1 MLFTV
6 GSREGGKLYQ
16 THRSAIFILRVNR
29 AAALASRRENDY
41 LLHFSTVA
49 MNKQLFARLSVV
61 LIGIFCATPG
71 TAAAAARSV
80 PGDLLS
86 DLQHYV
92 QTAAVPGY
100 EQDLLLPIAQ
110 QLAAYSPKVDS
121 LGNVVI
127 TIGSGAPNRLLV
139 APIDEPGYVVSDIT
153 AQGYLRLQR
162 LPQFGVL
169 PLFNELYSA
178 QPVQIHTAS
187 DKWID
192 GVIAGPSVHLQ
203 PGRSHPPDLDD
214 IENMYVDIG
223 AASAA
228 QAQSAGADVLSPLA
242 IDRTLYQMGFGKWT
256 APAIGDRFGA
266 AALVE
271 VLRSLDPQKLRGRL
285 TVAFATQQWTS
296 ARGLQ
301 RLLDVLKP
309 DELLYVGRL
318 TRGPAPLGPPGV
330 GKEIPGP
337 TQKPGSGVLIAET
350 PEQKESPLASELTQ
364 LARQNN
370 IPLVTDYSA
379 PLMPRGY
386 LPQPSLPARWVHLGV
401 ATAWA
406 STPGELLD
414 AHDLSQ
420 LVALLEN
427 YLQEEASPVNIP
439 NAAPLFEPV
448 LPSRPAAAP
457 TPEAVLSDLV
467 ETYGVSDHETRVR
480 EVITRLLPAW
490 AKPQTDGG
498 GNLILHWPGKGQ
510 RIVVVAHQD
519 EIGYEVRSVLND
531 GALELEDKGGGLP
544 PFFLGHAGFVHTAS
558 GIRPGVL
565 ELPQGWEQPGFHW
578 PPESRNATYRMD
590 VGATN
595 PQQVAELGIKT
606 GDFVTIPKKYRHLLG
621 TLVNARSFDDR
632 LGCTALLAATW
643 ALGPHLNGRDVTF
656 VWSTGEELG
665 LVGAA
670 AVAKSMAAEGRSPE
684 YVFAVDTFV
693 SSDSPLESTRFAD
706 AKVGEGFVVRAVDN
720 SNVVPR
726 KMVEKLVSLAH
737 AQGIPAQYGVTGG
750 GNDGSAFLR
759 YGSTDVALG
768 WPLRYSHSPGEV
780 VDTRDVDA
788 LARIVTAVAR
798 QW

>member
-1 MLFTV
+1 
-6 GSREGGKLYQ
+6 
-16 THRSAIFILRVNR
+16 
-29 AAALASRRENDY
+29 
-41 LLHFSTVA
+41 
-49 MNKQLFARLSVV
+49 MNKTLSVRLIV
-61 LIGIFCATPG
+61 LIGILCVTPV
-71 TAAAAARSV
+71 TVLAADKGV
-80 PGDLLS
+80 PGDLLA
-86 DLQHYV
+86 DMQQYV
-92 QTAAVPGY
+92 QTPAVPGY
-100 EQDLLLPIAQ
+100 EQELSRVIAR
-110 QLAAYSPKVDS
+110 QLAAYSPKLDS
-121 LGNVVI
+121 LSDVVL
-127 TIGSGAPNRLLV
+127 TIGSGSPNRLLV

-162 LPQFGVL
+162 LPQFGPL

-178 QPVQIHTAS
+178 QPVQIHTAQGR
-187 DKWID
+187 WID

-223 AASAA
+223 ATSAA
-228 QAQSAGADVLSPLA
+228 QARSAGADVLSPLA
-242 IDRTLYQMGFGKWT
+242 IDRTPYQMGFGKWT

-271 VLRSLDPQKLRGRL
+271 VLRGIDPQKLRGRL
-285 TVAFATQQWTS
+285 TVAFVTQQWTG

-301 RLLDVLKP
+301 RLLDEVRP

-318 TRGPAPLGPPGV
+318 TRGPAPPGPPGV
-330 GKEIPGP
+330 GKEIPQP
-337 TQKPGSGVLIAET
+337 KQKPGSGVLVAET

-364 LARQNN
+364 LARQKG

-379 PLMPRGY
+379 PLLPRGY
-386 LPQPSLPARWVHLGV
+386 LPQPPLPAHWVHLGV
-401 ATAWA
+401 PTAWA
-406 STPGELLD
+406 STPGEFLD

-420 LVALLEN
+420 LVTLLET
-427 YLQEEASPVNIP
+427 YLQGEASAVNIP
-439 NAAPLFEPV
+439 NAAPLAEPV

-457 TPEAVLSDLV
+457 TPETILSDLV

-480 EVITRLLPAW
+480 DAVVRLLPAW
-490 AKPQTDGG
+490 ARPQTDGS

-519 EIGYEVRSVLND
+519 EIGYEVRSILPD

-544 PFFLGHAGFVHTAS
+544 PFFLGHAGFVHTAG
-558 GIRPGVL
+558 GIRPGVM

-590 VGATN
+590 VGAAD

-621 TLVNARSFDDR
+621 TRVNARSFDDR

-643 ALGPHLNGRDVTF
+643 TLGPSLGGRDVTF

-670 AVAKSMAAEGRSPE
+670 AVAKSMAAEGHAPD

-726 KMVEKLVSLAH
+726 MLVEKLMALAR

-788 LARIVTAVAR
+788 LARIVAAVAR

>member
-1 MLFTV
+1 
-6 GSREGGKLYQ
+6 
-16 THRSAIFILRVNR
+16 
-29 AAALASRRENDY
+29 
-41 LLHFSTVA
+41 
-49 MNKQLFARLSVV
+49 MNKLLSLRLSVV
-61 LIGIFCATPG
+61 LIGIFCVTPVIV
-71 TAAAAARSV
+71 AAADRRV
-80 PGDLLS
+80 PGNLLS
-86 DLQHYV
+86 DMQQFV
-92 QTAAVPGY
+92 QTPAVPGY
-100 EQDLLLPIAQ
+100 EQDLSHAIAQ
-110 QLAAYSPKVDS
+110 ELAAYSPKVDS
-121 LGNVVI
+121 LGDVVI
-127 TIGSGAPNRLLV
+127 TVGSGALNRLLV

-178 QPVQIHTAS
+178 QPVRIHTAQG
-187 DKWID
+187 KWID
-192 GVIAGPSVHLQ
+192 GVVAGPSVHLQ

-223 AASAA
+223 ATSAA
-228 QAQSAGADVLSPLA
+228 QVRSAAADVLSPLA
-242 IDRTLYQMGFGKWT
+242 IDRTLYQMGFGKWA

-271 VLRSLDPQKLRGRL
+271 VLRALDPQRLGGRL
-285 TVAFATQQWTS
+285 TVAFLTQQWTG

-301 RLLDVLKP
+301 RLLDEVKP

-318 TRGPAPLGPPGV
+318 TRGPASPGPPGV

-350 PEQKESPLASELTQ
+350 AEQKESPLASKLTQ

-379 PLMPRGY
+379 PLLPRGY
-386 LPQPSLPARWVHLGV
+386 LPQPPLPPRWVHLGV
-401 ATAWA
+401 ATAWP
-406 STPGELLD
+406 STPGEFLD
-414 AHDLSQ
+414 AHDVSQ
-420 LVALLEN
+420 LVALLET
-427 YLQEEASPVNIP
+427 YLQGEASPLKIP
-439 NAAPLFEPV
+439 NAAPLAQTP
-448 LPSRPAAAP
+448 LPSRPTAAP
-457 TPEAVLSDLV
+457 TPETILSDLV

-480 EVITRLLPAW
+480 EAIARLLPAW
-490 AKPQTDGG
+490 AKPQTDAS
-498 GNLILHWPGKGQ
+498 GNLILHWPGNGP

-519 EIGYEVRSVLND
+519 EIGYEVHSILPD
-531 GALELEDKGGGLP
+531 GTLELEDKGGGLP
-544 PFFLGHAGFVHTAS
+544 PFFLGHAGFVHTAT
-558 GIRPGVL
+558 GIRPGVM
-565 ELPQGWEQPGFHW
+565 ELPHGWEQPGFHW
-578 PPESRNATYRMD
+578 PPESRTATYRMD
-590 VGATN
+590 VGAAN
-595 PQQVAELGIKT
+595 PQQVAELGIKS

-621 TLVNARSFDDR
+621 TRVNARSFDDR
-632 LGCTALLAATW
+632 LGCTALVAATW
-643 ALGPHLNGRDVTF
+643 ALGPRLSGRDVTF

-670 AVAKSMAAEGRSPE
+670 AVAKSMAAEGRVPN

-693 SSDSPLESTRFAD
+693 SSDSPLEFTRFAD

-726 KMVEKLVSLAH
+726 KLVEKLVALAR

-750 GNDGSAFLR
+750 GNDGAAFLR

-780 VDTRDVDA
+780 VDTHDVDA
-788 LARIVTAVAR
+788 LARIVAVVAR

>member
-1 MLFTV
+1 
-6 GSREGGKLYQ
+6 
-16 THRSAIFILRVNR
+16 
-29 AAALASRRENDY
+29 
-41 LLHFSTVA
+41 
-49 MNKQLFARLSVV
+49 MNKTLSVRLIV
-61 LIGIFCATPG
+61 LICIFCVTPV
-71 TAAAAARSV
+71 TILAADKGL
-80 PGDLLS
+80 PGDLLA
-86 DLQHYV
+86 DMQQYV
-92 QTAAVPGY
+92 QSPAVPGY
-100 EQDLLLPIAQ
+100 EQELSRVIAR
-110 QLAAYSPKVDS
+110 QLAAYSPKLDS
-121 LGNVVI
+121 LSDVVI
-127 TIGSGAPNRLLV
+127 TIGSGAPNRLLI

-162 LPQFGVL
+162 LPQFGAL

-178 QPVQIHTAS
+178 QPVQIHTAQG
-187 DKWID
+187 KWIA

-214 IENMYVDIG
+214 IESMYVDIG

-228 QAQSAGADVLSPLA
+228 QARSAGADVLSPLA

-271 VLRSLDPQKLRGRL
+271 VLRVLDPQKLRGRL
-285 TVAFATQQWTS
+285 TVAFVTQQWTG

-301 RLLDVLKP
+301 RMLDEVKP

-318 TRGPAPLGPPGV
+318 TRGPAAPGPPGV
-330 GKEIPGP
+330 GKDLAQPK
-337 TQKPGSGVLIAET
+337 QKAGSGVLIAET
-350 PEQKESPLASELTQ
+350 PEQQESPLASELTQ
-364 LARQNN
+364 LARQKD

-386 LPQPSLPARWVHLGV
+386 LPQPPLPPRWAHLGV
-401 ATAWA
+401 PTSWA
-406 STPGELLD
+406 STPGEFLD
-414 AHDLSQ
+414 AHDLSH
-420 LVALLEN
+420 LVTLLET
-427 YLQEEASPVNIP
+427 YLQGEASSVNIP
-439 NAAPLFEPV
+439 NSAILAEPA
-448 LPSRPAAAP
+448 LTSRPAAAP
-457 TPEAVLSDLV
+457 TPETILRDLV

-480 EVITRLLPAW
+480 EAIARLLPAW
-490 AKPQTDGG
+490 AKPQTDSS
-498 GNLILHWPGKGQ
+498 GNLILHWPGKGP
-510 RIVVVAHQD
+510 RLVIVAHQD
-519 EIGYEVRSVLND
+519 EIGYEVRSILPD

-544 PFFLGHAGFVHTAS
+544 PFFLGHAGFVHTAD
-558 GIRPGVL
+558 GIRPGVM

-590 VGATN
+590 VGAAN

-606 GDFVTIPKKYRHLLG
+606 GDFVTVPKKYRHLLG
-621 TLVNARSFDDR
+621 TRVNARSFDDR
-632 LGCTALLAATW
+632 LGCTALVAATW
-643 ALGPHLNGRDVTF
+643 ALGPQLGGRDVTF

-670 AVAKSMAAEGRSPE
+670 AVAKSMAAAGHAPE

-726 KMVEKLVSLAH
+726 KLVEKLVALAR

-759 YGSTDVALG
+759 YGSTDIALG

-788 LARIVTAVAR
+788 LAHIVAAVAR

>member
-1 MLFTV
+1 
-6 GSREGGKLYQ
+6 
-16 THRSAIFILRVNR
+16 
-29 AAALASRRENDY
+29 
-41 LLHFSTVA
+41 
-49 MNKQLFARLSVV
+49 MNKLLSVPLSV
-61 LIGIFCATPG
+61 ALIGILCVTPV
-71 TAAAAARSV
+71 TAAAAAKHVS
-80 PGDLLS
+80 GNLLV
-86 DLQHYV
+86 DMQQYV
-92 QTAAVPGY
+92 QTPAVPGY
-100 EQDLLLPIAQ
+100 EQDLSHVIAQ
-110 QLAAYSPKVDS
+110 QLAAYSPKLDS
-121 LGNVVI
+121 LDDVVV
-127 TIGSGAPNRLLV
+127 TIGSGSPNRLLV

-178 QPVQIHTAS
+178 QPVQIHTAHG
-187 DKWID
+187 KWIN

-214 IENMYVDIG
+214 IEKMYVDIG
-223 AASAA
+223 ATSAT
-228 QAQSAGADVLSPLA
+228 QARSVGADVLSPMA
-242 IDRTLYQMGFGKWT
+242 IERTLYQMGFGNWT

-271 VLRSLDPQKLRGRL
+271 VLRALDPQKLRGRL
-285 TVAFATQQWTS
+285 TVAFVTQQWTG

-301 RLLDVLKP
+301 RLLDEVKP

-318 TRGPAPLGPPGV
+318 TRGPAPSGPPGV

-350 PEQKESPLASELTQ
+350 PEQKESPLASELAQ

-370 IPLVTDYSA
+370 IPLVADYSA

-386 LPQPSLPARWVHLGV
+386 LPQPPLPVRSVHLSV
-401 ATAWA
+401 PTTWA
-406 STPGELLD
+406 STPGEFLD
-414 AHDLSQ
+414 VHDLGR
-420 LVALLEN
+420 LIALLET
-427 YLQEEASPVNIP
+427 YVQGEASPVNIP
-439 NAAPLFEPV
+439 NAAPLAEPP
-448 LPSRPAAAP
+448 LPSRPTAAP
-457 TPEAVLSDLV
+457 TPESVLSDLV

-480 EVITRLLPAW
+480 EAIARLLPAW
-490 AKPQTDGG
+490 AKPQTDGS
-498 GNLILHWPGKGQ
+498 GNLILHWPGKGP

-519 EIGYEVRSVLND
+519 EIGYEVRSILPD
-531 GALELEDKGGGLP
+531 GVLELEDKGGGLP
-544 PFFLGHAGFVHTAS
+544 PFFLGHAGFVHTAT

-565 ELPQGWEQPGFHW
+565 ELPHGWEQPDFHW
-578 PPESRNATYRMD
+578 PPEARNATYRMD
-590 VGATN
+590 VGAAN
-595 PQQVAELGIKT
+595 PRQVTELGIKT
-606 GDFVTIPKKYRHLLG
+606 GDFVTIPKKYRRLLG
-621 TLVNARSFDDR
+621 TRVNARSFDDR
-632 LGCTALLAATW
+632 LGCTALVAATW
-643 ALGPHLNGRDVTF
+643 ALGPRFHGRDVTF

-670 AVAKSMAAEGRSPE
+670 AVAKSMAAEGHTPA

-726 KMVEKLVSLAH
+726 KLVEKLVTLART
-737 AQGIPAQYGVTGG
+737 QGIPAQYGVTGG
-750 GNDGSAFLR
+750 GNDGAAFLR

-780 VDTRDVDA
+780 VDTHDVDA
-788 LARIVTAVAR
+788 LARIVAAVAR

>member
-1 MLFTV
+1 M
-6 GSREGGKLYQ
+6 
-16 THRSAIFILRVNR
+16 NR
-29 AAALASRRENDY
+29 P
-41 LLHFSTVA
+41 
-49 MNKQLFARLSVV
+49 LSVRLIV
-61 LIGIFCATPG
+61 LIGILSVTPV
-71 TAAAAARSV
+71 TVVAAAKGV
-80 PGDLLS
+80 PGDLLA
-86 DLQHYV
+86 DMQQYV
-92 QTAAVPGY
+92 QTPAAPGY
-100 EQDLLLPIAQ
+100 EQELSHLITQ
-110 QLAAYSPKVDS
+110 QLASYSPKVDS

-127 TIGSGAPNRLLV
+127 TIGSGAPNRLLI

-162 LPQFGVL
+162 LPQFGAL

-178 QPVQIHTAS
+178 QPVQIHTAQG
-187 DKWID
+187 KWIA

-228 QAQSAGADVLSPLA
+228 QARSAGADVLSPLA
-242 IDRTLYQMGFGKWT
+242 IDRRLYQMGFGKWT

-271 VLRSLDPQKLRGRL
+271 VLRVLDPQKLRGRL
-285 TVAFATQQWTS
+285 TVAFVTQQWTG

-301 RLLDVLKP
+301 RMLDEVKP

-318 TRGPAPLGPPGV
+318 TRGPAPPGPPGV
-330 GKEIPGP
+330 GKEIPQP
-337 TQKPGSGVLIAET
+337 KQKPGSGVLIAET
-350 PEQKESPLASELTQ
+350 PEQQESPLASELTQ
-364 LARQNN
+364 LARQNK

-386 LPQPSLPARWVHLGV
+386 LPQPPLPPRWAHLGV
-401 ATAWA
+401 PTAWA
-406 STPGELLD
+406 STPGEFLD

-420 LVALLEN
+420 LVTLLET
-427 YLQEEASPVNIP
+427 YLQGEASVVNIP
-439 NAAPLFEPV
+439 NASTLAEPA

-457 TPEAVLSDLV
+457 TPETILRDLV

-480 EVITRLLPAW
+480 EAIARLLPAW
-490 AKPQTDGG
+490 AKPQTDSS
-498 GNLILHWPGKGQ
+498 GNLILHWPGKGP
-510 RIVVVAHQD
+510 RLVVVAHQD
-519 EIGYEVRSVLND
+519 EIGYEVRSILPD
-531 GALELEDKGGGLP
+531 GTLELEDKGGGLP
-544 PFFLGHAGFVHTAS
+544 PFFLGHAGFVHTAT

-565 ELPQGWEQPGFHW
+565 ELPQGWDQSAFHW

-590 VGATN
+590 VGAAN
-595 PQQVAELGIKT
+595 PQQAAELGIKI
-606 GDFVTIPKKYRHLLG
+606 GDFVTIPKKYRRLLG
-621 TLVNARSFDDR
+621 TRVNARSFDDR

-643 ALGPHLNGRDVTF
+643 SLGPQLGGRDVTF

-670 AVAKSMAAEGRSPE
+670 AVAKSMAAAGRAPE

-726 KMVEKLVSLAH
+726 KLVEKLVALAR

-750 GNDGSAFLR
+750 GNDGAAFLR

-788 LARIVTAVAR
+788 LAHIVAAVAR

>member
-1 MLFTV
+1 
-6 GSREGGKLYQ
+6 
-16 THRSAIFILRVNR
+16 
-29 AAALASRRENDY
+29 
-41 LLHFSTVA
+41 
-49 MNKQLFARLSVV
+49 MNKTLSVRLIV
-61 LIGIFCATPG
+61 LIGILCVTPV
-71 TAAAAARSV
+71 TVLAAGKSV
-80 PGDLLS
+80 PGDLLA
-86 DLQHYV
+86 DMQQYV
-92 QTAAVPGY
+92 QTPAVPGY
-100 EQDLLLPIAQ
+100 EQDLSHVIAQ
-110 QLAAYSPKVDS
+110 QLAAYSPKLDS
-121 LGNVVI
+121 LSDVVL
-127 TIGSGAPNRLLV
+127 TIGSGSPNRLLV

-162 LPQFGVL
+162 LPQFGAL

-178 QPVQIHTAS
+178 QPVQIHTAQG
-187 DKWID
+187 KWID

-223 AASAA
+223 ATSAM
-228 QAQSAGADVLSPLA
+228 QARSAGADVLSPLA

-256 APAIGDRFGA
+256 APAVGDRFGA

-271 VLRSLDPQKLRGRL
+271 VLRALDPQKLRGRL
-285 TVAFATQQWTS
+285 TVAFVTQQWTG

-301 RLLDVLKP
+301 RLLDEVKP

-318 TRGPAPLGPPGV
+318 TPGPAPPGPTGV
-330 GKEIPGP
+330 GKEIPQP
-337 TQKPGSGVLIAET
+337 KQKPGGGVLMAET
-350 PEQKESPLASELTQ
+350 PEQKASPLPSELTQ
-364 LARQNN
+364 LARQKS

-379 PLMPRGY
+379 PLLPRGY
-386 LPQPSLPARWVHLGV
+386 LPQPPLPARWVHLGV
-401 ATAWA
+401 PTAWA
-406 STPGELLD
+406 STPGEFLD

-420 LVALLEN
+420 LVTLLET
-427 YLQEEASPVNIP
+427 YLQGEASPVNIP
-439 NAAPLFEPV
+439 DSATLAEPA

-457 TPEAVLSDLV
+457 TPETILRDLV

-480 EVITRLLPAW
+480 EAIARLLPAW
-490 AKPQTDGG
+490 AKPQTDSS
-498 GNLILHWPGKGQ
+498 GNLILHWPGKGP
-510 RIVVVAHQD
+510 RLVVVAHQD
-519 EIGYEVRSVLND
+519 EIGYEVRSILPD
-531 GALELEDKGGGLP
+531 GALELEDKGGGLL

-558 GIRPGVL
+558 GIRPGVM
-565 ELPQGWEQPGFHW
+565 ELPQGWEQPGFNW
-578 PPESRNATYRMD
+578 PPESRHGTYRMD
-590 VGATN
+590 VGAAD

-621 TLVNARSFDDR
+621 TRVNARSFDDR

-643 ALGPHLNGRDVTF
+643 TLGPSLGGRDVTF

-670 AVAKSMAAEGRSPE
+670 AVAKSMAAEGHAPE

-726 KMVEKLVSLAH
+726 KLVERLVALAR

-750 GNDGSAFLR
+750 GNDGAAFLR

-788 LARIVTAVAR
+788 LARIVAAMAGK
-798 QW
+798 W